1 MCSSDLFPSH
11 DNPKIGFL
19 FLTYSLI
26 FYFSSY
32 FVRFPIVYAKAWRQ
46 QDQTLSDYLM
56 MHKDNYDKVVI
67 DSNSNFVYTSFLFF
81 EKIPSE
87 TYRKSVIYQNENKI
101 GYSMVEKFD
110 KFEFKNVDWAKN
122 SDAGKILYVVG
133 DKNTPTNKK
142 L

>member
-1 MCSSDLFPSH
+1 M
-11 DNPKIGFL
+11 
-19 FLTYSLI
+19 
-26 FYFSSY
+26 
-32 FVRFPIVYAKAWRQ
+32 YAKAWRQ

-142 L
+142 LTKTFTYKKHAVAFSSDATIMQYPVEEVAYRLYE